1 MFNKLPDEIIRKI
14 ISNLDSK
21 KFITFNIITKDI
33 HSLNQNLLLIPY
45 FIEGVYSPDDEIS
58 NEKRIGFHKRY
69 FGKIAKKDKT
79 LGLLKD
85 YIETINILN
94 GDYVYINDSIDRYLI
109 NYYCKK
115 YWIKNP
121 SKTASNLIKLNNFK
135 LKYKHKIINSLNL
148 RAILY

>member
-14 ISNLDSK
+14 ISNLDCK

-45 FIEGVYSPDDEIS
+45 FIEGVYSPDEKICS
-58 NEKRIGFHKRY
+58 EKRVKFHKKFY
-69 FGKIAKKDKT
+69 GKIAKKEKT

-94 GDYVYINDSIDRYLI
+94 GDYVYINDSIDRYLV
-109 NYYCKK
+109 NYYYKK
-115 YWIKNP
+115 YWVKNP
-121 SKTASNLIKLNNFK
+121 TKTTHNFVKLNKFK
-135 LKYKHKIINSLNL
+135 LKYKYKIINSLNL
-148 RAILY
+148 RALLY